1 MLKLKQLALSFV
13 FLFLSF
19 ASIAQEN
26 PMGLVAGASAALWL
40 VNMIL

>member
-26 PMGLVAGASAALWL
+26 PMGLVAGASA
-40 VNMIL
+40 